1 MNYLRNET
9 QKNFTVI
16 QNYVLSSTN
25 ISLKAIGIYC
35 KLISLP
41 DNWNFTEEGLA
52 CICKDGKDSIR
63 SALKELE
70 DLNLLYRFRIREKD
84 GTLGK
89 SVYYISAIPMSEENK
104 KEIEARYNPLN
115 ILIQQE
121 DEPCLENPPLDTD
134 TQLNTNI
141 YNTNIY
147 NKKNYNKKNSDNEKT
162 NLVEKQ
168 FETFYN
174 AYPRKVKKQD
184 VKKWFL
190 KNKPNEELF
199 KTIIDSLELFKKDK
213 DWLKDNGQYIPY
225 PTSWLNQKRWEDKLD
240 LMQEEKS
247 CEKKEEEKQFAYDT
261 DKLTN
266 EEYGQLLN
274 AKNEQEK
281 NDLINK
287 FAQEGKIQIYYD

>member
-115 ILIQQE
+115 ILIQQK
-121 DEPCLENPPLDTD
+121 DEPCLENPPLDAD

-247 CEKKEEEKQFAYDT
+247 CEKKEEEKQISYDT
-261 DKLTN
+261 DGLTN

-274 AKNEQEK
+274 ARTQQEK

>member
-1 MNYLRNET
+1 M
-9 QKNFTVI
+9 
-16 QNYVLSSTN
+16 
-25 ISLKAIGIYC
+25 
-35 KLISLP
+35 
-41 DNWNFTEEGLA
+41 
-52 CICKDGKDSIR
+52 
-63 SALKELE
+63 
-70 DLNLLYRFRIREKD
+70 
-84 GTLGK
+84 
-89 SVYYISAIPMSEENK
+89 
-104 KEIEARYNPLN
+104 
-115 ILIQQE
+115 
-121 DEPCLENPPLDTD
+121 
-134 TQLNTNI
+134 
-141 YNTNIY
+141 
-147 NKKNYNKKNSDNEKT
+147 
-162 NLVEKQ
+162 VEKQ

>member
-115 ILIQQE
+115 ILIQQK

-134 TQLNTNI
+134 TQLNINI